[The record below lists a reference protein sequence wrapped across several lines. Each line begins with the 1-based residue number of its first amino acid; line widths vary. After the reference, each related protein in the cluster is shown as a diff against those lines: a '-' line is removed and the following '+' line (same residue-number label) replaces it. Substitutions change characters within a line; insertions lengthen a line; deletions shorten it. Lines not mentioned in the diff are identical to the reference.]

1 MAPPGQLPRVRSAEA
16 SIEKGRAAYADQRFR
31 VALEHFTLVAGNCP
45 CSSPAGAAAPASGPA
60 GPASRGSGGGQGV
73 GGGGGGGAG
82 AEHQQRRRR
91 ERCTCRDF
99 GQAAARHRRERGSV
113 YAEAT
118 KECKCGAE
126 KTWGRCHREGH
137 VQALDYRAACFEKMG
152 KLDMAR
158 RDSEWLLEI
167 APRRLEGYM
176 RLGKIYRLEKKPE
189 LAWAAWS
196 AGVEVGQKEGLVGT
210 PKYEQLRKIREPL
223 HKHFCRRD
231 PVDLPIELIEK
242 IFSYFEFYELC
253 RVSGVCKRWDQ
264 FLDTHPFIWREVHF
278 PTLNPQKPPKVSFLK
293 TLRKRTGGGARSLVI
308 PNAHTFQLSESKW
321 LSLIQ
326 TTNPLMTNR
335 LEIGFI
341 KRNLEG
347 DWGFKLPPKPAF
359 FQGLAHLRLSF
370 HEITR
375 PEYRGRGGAQPFVR
389 QFVERARENIES
401 ISLVSMYLNDLNW
414 PELPR
419 LKVLQLTG
427 PLNSTLNQLT
437 PERRIDPFVLARATP
452 NLEQLYMD
460 NFGFFTGVDS
470 LAPPDDCWD
479 LWKHLQVVKLGK
491 ACGALS
497 MGDKRHFPPLHPSSF
512 RILDARAAHQGNH
525 GDWLP
530 QQLPLDYSGYEAAES
545 LVTYPN
551 LERLWMPKLP
561 LSVDLAT
568 VLLEPAIRSGRLREL
583 GLCWRQEP
591 GQFFPGALDWLRG
604 AESVRTFGFFN
615 FDFESHEALT
625 RDPALRGLDPIDLL
639 FAFLESFPNLEVLEL
654 HSELCDPRRIGAVV
668 ERVAKLGRLRRVYQ
682 RALTGVPMDQL
693 RALCGAHG
701 VEVVYGSWE
710 AAFPAPLEPLAP
722 VEPVEAMM
730 SDMLALNDT

>member
-45 CSSPAGAAAPASGPA
+45 CSSP
-60 GPASRGSGGGQGV
+60 SGGGPTSS
-73 GGGGGGGAG
+73 GGGSGSSSGGRTSRSLKGLGAAGSRGGGGAG
-82 AEHQQRRRR
+82 PDGGDASGNGHSPAQQRRRR

-99 GQAAARHRRERGSV
+99 AQAAARHRRERGSV

-158 RDSEWLLEI
+158 RDAEWLLEI
-167 APRRLEGYM
+167 APRRLE
-176 RLGKIYRLEKKPE
+176 
-189 LAWAAWS
+189 
-196 AGVEVGQKEGLVGT
+196 
-210 PKYEQLRKIREPL
+210 
-223 HKHFCRRD
+223 
-231 PVDLPIELIEK
+231 
-242 IFSYFEFYELC
+242 
-253 RVSGVCKRWDQ
+253 
-264 FLDTHPFIWREVHF
+264 
-278 PTLNPQKPPKVSFLK
+278 PPRVSFLK

-308 PNAHTFQLSESKW
+308 PNAHAFQLNETKW

-326 TTNPLMTNR
+326 TTNPRMMTR
-335 LEIGFI
+335 LEIGAI
-341 KRNLEG
+341 KRNLESG
-347 DWGFKLPPKPAF
+347 DWGYKLPPKPLF
-359 FQGLAHLRLSF
+359 FEGLTHLGFSF
-370 HEITR
+370 RVDR
-375 PEYRGRGGAQPFVR
+375 PNYQSTGGAQPFVR
-389 QFVERARENIES
+389 QFVERARENIER
-401 ISLVSMYLNDLNW
+401 ISLFSMHLNDLGW

-419 LKVLQLTG
+419 LKILQLTG
-427 PLNSTLNQLT
+427 PLTSTLNQLT
-437 PERRIDPFVLARATP
+437 PERRIDPNPQFALARSTP
-452 NLEQLYMD
+452 NLEQIHMD
-460 NFGFFTGVDS
+460 NFGVFTGLDS
-470 LAPPDDCWD
+470 LAPPEDCWS
-479 LWKHLQVVKLGK
+479 LWPGLQVIKLGK

-512 RILDARAAHQGNH
+512 RVLDARAALQSNH

-551 LERLWMPKLP
+551 LERFWMPKLP

-568 VLLEPAIRSGRLREL
+568 VLLEPAVRSGRLREL

-604 AESVRTFGFFN
+604 SVSVRTFGFFN
-615 FDFESHEALT
+615 FDFESHENLT
-625 RDPALRGLDPIDLL
+625 RDPAQRGRGIDSVDLL
-639 FAFLESFPNLEVLEL
+639 FGFLQSFPNLEVLEL
-654 HSELCDPRRIGAVV
+654 HSDLCDPMRLGAII
-668 ERVAKLGRLRRVYQ
+668 ERVAILGRLKKVYQ
-682 RALTGVPMDQL
+682 RALTGVAMDQL
-693 RALCGAHG
+693 RTFCGAHG

-710 AAFPAPLEPLAP
+710 AEFPVPLEPLAP
-722 VEPVEAMM
+722 VEAEIGE
-730 SDMLALNDT
+730 

>member
-1 MAPPGQLPRVRSAEA
+1 MAPPGQLPRVRSSEA
-16 SIEKGRAAYADQRFR
+16 SIEKGRMAYADQRFR

-45 CSSPAGAAAPASGPA
+45 CSNP
-60 GPASRGSGGGQGV
+60 RGSGPGTSQGS
-73 GGGGGGGAG
+73 GSGAD
-82 AEHQQRRRR
+82 HQQRRRR

-99 GQAAARHRRERGSV
+99 GQAAARHSRERGSV

-126 KTWGRCHREGH
+126 KTWGRCHRESH

-152 KLDMAR
+152 NLDKAR
-158 RDSEWLLEI
+158 RDAEWLLEI
-167 APRRLEGYM
+167 APRRLEVGYQCPAVVPLPGTRCSSDLQGYM

-189 LAWAAWS
+189 MAWAAWC
-196 AGVEVGQKEGLVGT
+196 AGLEVGQKEGLIGT
-210 PKYEQLRKIREPL
+210 PKYEQLGKIREPL

-231 PVDLPIELIEK
+231 PLELPTELIEK
-242 IFSYFEFYELC
+242 IFSYFEFQELC
-253 RVSGVCKRWDQ
+253 RVSGVCKRWDH
-264 FLDTHPFIWREVHF
+264 FLDTHPYIWREVHF

-308 PNAHTFQLSESKW
+308 PNAHSFQLNESKW

-326 TTNPLMTNR
+326 TTNPQMTTR
-335 LEIGFI
+335 LEIGYI

-347 DWGFKLPPKPAF
+347 DWGYKLPPKPVF
-359 FQGLAHLRLSF
+359 FQGVKELRLSF

-375 PEYRGRGGAQPFVR
+375 PAPHGRGGPQPFVR
-389 QFVERARENIES
+389 QFVERARENLEEI
-401 ISLVSMYLNDLNW
+401 LLFGMYLQDLGW

-427 PLNSTLNQLT
+427 PLNSLMNQLT

-460 NFGFFTGVDS
+460 NFGVFTGVDS
-470 LAPPDDCWD
+470 LSPPDDCWS
-479 LWKHLQVVKLGK
+479 LWRRLQVIKLGR

-512 RILDARAAHQGNH
+512 RILDARAVHQGNH

-530 QQLPLDYSGYEAAES
+530 QQLPLDYSGYPAAGG
-545 LVTYPN
+545 PP
-551 LERLWMPKLP
+551 RRRPC
-561 LSVDLAT
+561 VDLAT

-583 GLCWRQEP
+583 GLCWRQDP
-591 GQFFPGALDWLRG
+591 GQFFPGALGWLRG
-604 AESVRTFGFFN
+604 APSVRTFGFFN
-615 FDFESHEALT
+615 FDFESHAALT
-625 RDPALRGLDPIDLL
+625 RDPAHRAVDPTDLL
-639 FAFLESFPNLEVLEL
+639 FDFLEAFPNLDVLEL
-654 HSELCDPRRIGAVV
+654 HSELCEPRRIAAVI
-668 ERVAKLGRLRRVYQ
+668 ERVARLGRLRRVYQ
-682 RALTGVPMDQL
+682 SALTGAPMDQL
-693 RALCGAHG
+693 RASCEAHG
-701 VEVVYGSWE
+701 VELVYGGWDPL
-710 AAFPAPLEPLAP
+710 FPVPLEPLGP

-730 SDMLALNDT
+730 SDMLALKDD

>member
-1 MAPPGQLPRVRSAEA
+1 MAPPGQLPRVRSSEA
-16 SIEKGRAAYADQRFR
+16 SIEKGRMAYADQRFR

-45 CSSPAGAAAPASGPA
+45 CSNPRASGP
-60 GPASRGSGGGQGV
+60 GSHQGSGSGSGST
-73 GGGGGGGAG
+73 GAD
-82 AEHQQRRRR
+82 HQQRRRR

-126 KTWGRCHREGH
+126 KTWGRCHRETH

-152 KLDMAR
+152 NLDKAR
-158 RDSEWLLEI
+158 RDAEWLLEI

-176 RLGKIYRLEKKPE
+176 RLGKIYRLEKQPE
-189 LAWAAWS
+189 MAWAAWCS
-196 AGVEVGQKEGLVGT
+196 GIEVGQKEGLIGT

-223 HKHFCRRD
+223 HKHFCRKD
-231 PVDLPIELIEK
+231 PLELPTELIEK
-242 IFSYFEFYELC
+242 IFSYFEFQELC
-253 RVSGVCKRWDQ
+253 RVSGVCKRWDH
-264 FLDTHPFIWREVHF
+264 FLDTHPYIWREVHF

-308 PNAHTFQLSESKW
+308 PNAHSFQLNESKW

-326 TTNPLMTNR
+326 TTNPQMTNR
-335 LEIGFI
+335 LEIGYI

-347 DWGFKLPPKPAF
+347 DWGYKLPPKPVF
-359 FQGLAHLRLSF
+359 FQGVKELRFSF

-375 PEYRGRGGAQPFVR
+375 PASNGRGGPQPFVR
-389 QFVERARENIES
+389 QFVERAREKLEEI
-401 ISLVSMYLNDLNW
+401 LLFSMYLQDLNW

-427 PLNSTLNQLT
+427 PLNSPLNQLT

-460 NFGFFTGVDS
+460 NFGVFTGVDS
-470 LAPPDDCWD
+470 LSPPNDCWS
-479 LWKHLQVVKLGK
+479 LWTRLQVIKLGK

-512 RILDARAAHQGNH
+512 RVLDARAAHQGNH

-530 QQLPLDYSGYEAAES
+530 QQLPLDYSGYPAAEGTDS
-545 LVTYPN
+545 SAPLVTYPN
-551 LERLWMPKLP
+551 LERLWMPRLP

-583 GLCWRQEP
+583 GLCWRQDP
-591 GQFFPGALDWLRG
+591 GQFFPGALGWLRG
-604 AESVRTFGFFN
+604 APSVRTFGFFN
-615 FDFESHEALT
+615 FDFESHAALT
-625 RDPALRGLDPIDLL
+625 RDPAHRAVDPIDLL
-639 FAFLESFPNLEVLEL
+639 FEFLEAFPNLEVLEL
-654 HSELCDPRRIGAVV
+654 HSELCEPRRIGALI
-668 ERVAKLGRLRRVYQ
+668 ERVARLGRLRRVYQ

-693 RALCGAHG
+693 RALCEAHG
-701 VEVVYGSWE
+701 VELVYGGWDPL
-710 AAFPAPLEPLAP
+710 FPVPLEPLGPA
-722 VEPVEAMM
+722 EPVEAMM
-730 SDMLALNDT
+730 SDMLALKDD

>member
-45 CSSPAGAAAPASGPA
+45 CSSP
-60 GPASRGSGGGQGV
+60 SGGGPAASS
-73 GGGGGGGAG
+73 GGGPGNGNGNSPA
-82 AEHQQRRRR
+82 QQRRRR

-99 GQAAARHRRERGSV
+99 AEAAARHRRERGSV

-158 RDSEWLLEI
+158 RDAEWLLEI

-176 RLGKIYRLEKKPE
+176 RLGKIYKLEKKHE
-189 LAWAAWS
+189 MAWAAWS
-196 AGVEVGQKEGLVGT
+196 AGIEVGQREGLT
-210 PKYEQLRKIREPL
+210 RTTKYEQLRKIREPL

-231 PVDLPIELIEK
+231 PMELPIELIEK
-242 IFSYFEFYELC
+242 IFSYFDFHELC
-253 RVSGVCKRWDQ
+253 RISGVCKRWDQ
-264 FLDTHPFIWREVHF
+264 FLDTHPYIWRQVHF
-278 PTLNPQKPPKVSFLK
+278 PSLNSQKPPRVSFLK
-293 TLRKRTGGGARSLVI
+293 TLRKRTGGGARSLII
-308 PNAHTFQLSESKW
+308 PNAHAFQLNESKW

-326 TTNPLMTNR
+326 TTNPRMTTR
-335 LEIGFI
+335 LEIGAI
-341 KRNLEG
+341 KRNPEDG
-347 DWGFKLPPKPAF
+347 DWGYKLPPKPLF
-359 FQGLAHLRLSF
+359 FEGLTHLGFSF
-370 HEITR
+370 R
-375 PEYRGRGGAQPFVR
+375 VDKPNYQSSGGAQPFVR
-389 QFVERARENIES
+389 QFVERARENIER
-401 ISLVSMYLNDLNW
+401 ISLFSMHLNDLGW

-427 PLNSTLNQLT
+427 PLSSTLNQLT
-437 PERRIDPFVLARATP
+437 PERRIDPFALARSTP
-452 NLEQLYMD
+452 KLEQIHLD
-460 NFGFFTGVDS
+460 NFGVFTGLDS
-470 LAPPDDCWD
+470 LTPPEDCWS
-479 LWKHLQVVKLGK
+479 LWPGLQVIKLGK

-512 RILDARAAHQGNH
+512 RVLDARAALQSNH

-551 LERLWMPKLP
+551 LERFWMPKLP

-568 VLLEPAIRSGRLREL
+568 
-583 GLCWRQEP
+583 EP

-604 AESVRTFGFFN
+604 SASVRTFGFFN
-615 FDFESHEALT
+615 FDFESHENLT
-625 RDPALRGLDPIDLL
+625 RDPAQRGLGIDSVDLL
-639 FAFLESFPNLEVLEL
+639 FGFLQSFPNLEVLEL
-654 HSELCDPRRIGAVV
+654 HSDLCDPLRLGAII
-668 ERVAKLGRLRRVYQ
+668 ERVAILGRLKKVYQ
-682 RALTGVPMDQL
+682 RALTGVAMDQL
-693 RALCGAHG
+693 RTFCGAHG
-701 VEVVYGSWE
+701 VEVVYGGWE
-710 AAFPAPLEPLAP
+710 AEFPVPLEPLAP
-722 VEPVEAMM
+722 VEAEI
-730 SDMLALNDT
+730 SE